1 MTLFQTVKIL
11 ENISAS
17 QPNVRTVGNGSV
29 YTILDTNPSIKYSAI
44 VISQTSHREDD
55 ENDYYGF
62 NVFYVDRLDDT
73 LEDNRLQIQSI
84 AKETL
89 SNILKYC
96 RSEFDWEY
104 TTIVYHP
111 FTQKF
116 VDETAGM
123 YVTVEIEISKD
134 NICEEDYV

>member
-1 MTLFQTVKIL
+1 MTLYQTVKIL
-11 ENISAS
+11 EDISKG

-29 YTILDTNPSIKYSAI
+29 YTIMDNNPSIRYASV
-44 VISQTSHREDD
+44 VISQTTHRDD
-55 ENDYYGF
+55 ENNDYYGF
-62 NVFYVDRLDDT
+62 NIFYIDRLDDT
-73 LEDNRLQIQSI
+73 LENNRLQVQSI

-104 TTIVYHP
+104 SSIVYHP

-134 NICEEDYV
+134 NICEEDF